1 MKIESNKNWTTCLRL
16 NTGDGSPRVF
26 LLNSHFL
33 GSVPENFYR
42 FFSLFNANPRI
53 LHRDFPNRAQLVFL
67 LKTRMLL
74 YNTFPFLKA
83 MNGLSINSID
93 RIISFK
99 VFSLLSNRL
108 LSLPS
113 SVSLL

>member
-1 MKIESNKNWTTCLRL
+1 MPILEFFIVIFKVE
-16 NTGDGSPRVF
+16 
-26 LLNSHFL
+26 LNSF
-33 GSVPENFYR
+33 G
-42 FFSLFNANPRI
+42 
-53 LHRDFPNRAQLVFL
+53 
-67 LKTRMLL
+67 LKDWKASI
-74 YNTFPFLKA
+74 NTFPFLKA